1 MEIGTTKPD
10 GGQVADDLIRY
21 LKIENSQLK
30 DELAWTKEELKKMKL
45 KMSELEEERDPEREK
60 ANEIEDELSSLRF
73 QWKEVESK
81 YEKLIVKGKKDEE
94 ELEEEEVDPEDPQQK
109 IKRLEGHIKFL
120 LDANV
125 KTSRELKMKSD
136 DLKFMEYRLDYERA
150 QRTVADGEFREL
162 KEKLQNLG
170 LQEAELQDIEDLE
183 KGAELQKTPESI
195 QATLKPKDVKNQEKG
210 AEHTESPEL
219 SKNQKMMEEDSAS
232 MTSWEEIQ

>member
-1 MEIGTTKPD
+1 MEIDTSKPD
-10 GGQVADDLIRY
+10 GGQQIEEDISYPKQVIHSRIRY

-30 DELAWTKEELKKMKL
+30 DELAWIKEELKKMEL

-60 ANEIEDELSSLRF
+60 AAEIEDELSNLRF

-81 YEKLIVKGKKDEE
+81 YEKLIVKGEEKDEE

-136 DLKFMEYRLDYERA
+136 DLKLMEYRLDYERA
-150 QRTVADGEFREL
+150 QRTVADGEFKEL
-162 KEKLQNLG
+162 KEKLQNLE
-170 LQEAELQDIEDLE
+170 LQKAELQDIKDSKDL
-183 KGAELQKTPESI
+183 
-195 QATLKPKDVKNQEKG
+195 EKG

-219 SKNQKMMEEDSAS
+219 SKNQKMMNEDSVS